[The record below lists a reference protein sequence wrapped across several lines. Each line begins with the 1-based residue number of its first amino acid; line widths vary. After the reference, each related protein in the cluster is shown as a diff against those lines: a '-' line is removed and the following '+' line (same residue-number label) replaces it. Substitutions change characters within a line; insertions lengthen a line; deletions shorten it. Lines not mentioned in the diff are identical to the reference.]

1 MSDGTDGAN
10 GANGANRAAPLL
22 GALRAHFG
30 ANPPARLGV
39 AVSGGSDSL
48 ALLHLL
54 HDWRATGGP
63 ELCVTT
69 VDHGLRAE
77 AADEAA
83 QVAQICTGLGLAH
96 ETLHWAGSA
105 ARGNIPDQARRARYR
120 LMAGWALRHGIA
132 DVAIGHTGNDLAE
145 TFLMRLARGSGV
157 DGLAAMRGRWQEGGV
172 TFHRP
177 MLALGRAPLKSY
189 LRARGVGWAD
199 DPTNDDP
206 AYDRARARAALA
218 ALAPL
223 GLGVDQLAATA
234 RRLAGARAALG
245 ACARRAATDIT
256 TVEGGDLLWRQ
267 TDFAAL
273 PDEIARRLLL
283 AGLAWMTGRDYAPRG
298 AAMVA
303 LLEAARAGRRMT
315 LRGCVLSA
323 GGGHLR
329 LAREYRAVAGLRVP
343 SGAVWDG
350 RWRATGATDGPA
362 DTTRA
367 TIAAL
372 GAAGLRACPD
382 WRAGGLPHGSALAS
396 PALWRGDTLIA
407 APLAGWP
414 NGWRLH
420 LLRDITAYLDSPIF
434 H

>member
-1 MSDGTDGAN
+1 VSDGADGAD
-10 GANGANRAAPLL
+10 GAAPLL

-54 HDWRATGGP
+54 SDWRATGGP
-63 ELCVTT
+63 ELRVAT
-69 VDHGLRAE
+69 VDHRLRAE

-83 QVAQICTGLGLAH
+83 QVARISTALGLAH
-96 ETLHWAGSA
+96 DTLYWAGHT

-120 LMAGWALRHGIA
+120 LLAGWARRHGIA
-132 DVAIGHTGNDLAE
+132 DVAIGHTEDDLAE
-145 TFLMRLARGSGV
+145 TFLMRLARGSGI
-157 DGLAAMRGRWQEGGV
+157 DGLAAMRGEWQADGV

-177 MLALGRAPLKSY
+177 MLALGRAHLRSY
-189 LRARGVGWAD
+189 LHARGVGWAD

-206 AYDRARARAALA
+206 AYDRPRARAALA

-223 GLGVDQLAATA
+223 GLGVDRLAATA
-234 RRLAGARAALG
+234 RRLAEARAALG
-245 ACARRAATDIT
+245 ASARRAAAEIT

-267 TDFAAL
+267 ADFAAL
-273 PDEIARRLLL
+273 PDETARRLLL
-283 AGLAWMTGRDYAPRG
+283 AGLAWMTGRGYAPRG

-303 LLEAARAGRRMT
+303 LLAAARAGRRMT
-315 LRGCVLSA
+315 LQGCVLSA
-323 GGGHLR
+323 GGGQVR
-329 LAREYRAVAGLRVP
+329 LAREYRAVARLRAP

-350 RWRATGATDGPA
+350 RWRATSATAGPA
-362 DTTRA
+362 DPTRA

-382 WRAGGLPHGSALAS
+382 WRAGGLPHASALAS

-414 NGWRLH
+414 NGWHLH
-420 LLRDITAYLDSPIF
+420 LLRDIADYLDSPIF